1 MAEIIICVFLYFV
14 VLICIVCF
22 TFLMRLPSYRDLCI
36 NKGFSSFVIPMK
48 IFICFL
54 TGSMLI
60 RPFDYFKTCNGIE
73 LLLTLIA
80 TTLLTFYLDRKL
92 LYGFEYLRKIV
103 EEEEEKTKVYDAL
116 EIERRKNNE

>member
-14 VLICIVCF
+14 LLICIVCF

-80 TTLLTFYLDRKL
+80 TTL
-92 LYGFEYLRKIV
+92 
-103 EEEEEKTKVYDAL
+103 
-116 EIERRKNNE
+116 